1 MTDRKRDLSRDTKTP
16 ADHGETAWRSEFEAQ
31 TGPETA
37 RRNRSG
43 VEIEPL
49 YGPRPTDA
57 QDLDARLG
65 YPGQFPMTRG
75 VYASMYRGQPWSQR
89 QIVGLGLPA
98 DYNARERTLIEG
110 GSTGAYLSPCN
121 SYMRGYDIDQVPPQL
136 VGMSGTPVNMVDDI
150 EECLV
155 GLPIDEISFALG
167 DNPPFT
173 LSAMF
178 LQLADRQGI
187 DRRKLTGTTTQ
198 SDYLS
203 LCVANHMF
211 FRMSLSASR
220 RLLCDHIEY
229 MNAHVPRWNPVS
241 IIGQHMQQAGAT
253 PAEAMGF
260 TLCSAI
266 QYAEDLIA
274 RGMPPDSF
282 LPRFS
287 FFFDISISFFEE
299 IAKFRAG
306 RRLWARIARD
316 RFGAIDPRSW
326 RMRFHAQT
334 SGADLQR
341 EQPLNNLTR
350 IAVQAMSGILGGCQ
364 SLHTDSYDEALHSP
378 SAHSATLALNTQNIL
393 KEEAELDQVIDPL
406 GGSYYLEQLT
416 DDMEAAITAVID
428 SVDSAGGMYQAVSDG
443 YVQGVIGESAL
454 RFQNE
459 LEAGAR
465 KVVGLNAFRDGD
477 DHSMDEVPPLERPPA
492 GAIEARVER
501 FLVWKAA
508 RDQSSVRAALERLRR
523 AAHDEKTNLYE
534 QVIVAVGADLTH
546 GEIVAALQEE
556 LGAGVPV
563 LVA

>member
-1 MTDRKRDLSRDTKTP
+1 MTGKKPEPRVDP
-16 ADHGETAWRSEFEAQ
+16 ALRGTAAWQREYDQQTSAGET
-31 TGPETA
+31 

-43 VEIEPL
+43 IEIKPL
-49 YGPRPTDA
+49 YEPPAPPASEDDE
-57 QDLDARLG
+57 QLG
-65 YPGQFPMTRG
+65 LPGQFPMTRG

-89 QIVGLGLPA
+89 QIVGVGLPA
-98 DYNARERTLIEG
+98 DYNAREHALIDG
-110 GSTGAYLSPCN
+110 GSTGAYLAPCN

-136 VGMSGTPVNMVDDI
+136 VGMSGTPVNTVDDI
-150 EECLV
+150 EECLTR
-155 GLPIDEISFALG
+155 LPIDRISFALG

-211 FRMSLSASR
+211 FRMSLAGSR
-220 RLLCDHIEY
+220 RLLCDHIRY
-229 MNAHVPRWNPVS
+229 MNTHVPRWNPVS

-253 PAEAMGF
+253 PAQAMGF

-266 QYAEDLIA
+266 QYADDMMA
-274 RGMPPDSF
+274 RGMEPDVF

-316 RFGAIDPRSW
+316 RLGAKDPRSW

-334 SGADLQR
+334 SGADLQHR
-341 EQPLNNLTR
+341 QPLNNLTR
-350 IAVQAMSGILGGCQ
+350 VAVQAMSGILGGCQ

-406 GGSYYLEQLT
+406 GGSYYIEQLT
-416 DDMEAAITAVID
+416 DEMEAAITSVIED
-428 SVDSAGGMYQAVSDG
+428 IDAAGGMYQAVSDG
-443 YVQGVIGESAL
+443 RVQAAIGESAL

-459 LEAGAR
+459 LEAGEH
-465 KVVGLNAFRDGD
+465 KVVGLNVFRED
-477 DHSMDEVPPLERPPA
+477 DDPSMDSVPPLERPPG

-501 FLVWKAA
+501 FREWKSA
-508 RDQSSVRAALERLRR
+508 RDRGAVRNATDRLRR
-523 AAHDEKTNLYE
+523 AAHDDDLNLYE
-534 QVIVAVGADLTH
+534 KVIDAVGANLTH
-546 GEIVAALQEE
+546 GEIVAVLQEE
-556 LGAGVPV
+556 MGAGAPV
-563 LVA
+563 LVP

>member
-1 MTDRKRDLSRDTKTP
+1 MSDKKRTSSPDVAP
-16 ADHGETAWRSEFEAQ
+16 ADHGEHAWQRAYDAQ
-31 TGPETA
+31 TNAGGP
-37 RRNRSG
+37 RHNRSG
-43 VEIEPL
+43 IEIKPL
-49 YGPRPTDA
+49 YGPPAGDATDYGE
-57 QDLDARLG
+57 QLG
-65 YPGQFPMTRG
+65 HPGQFPMTRG

-98 DYNARERTLIEG
+98 DYNAREHALING

-136 VGMSGTPVNMVDDI
+136 VGMSGTPVNTVDDI
-150 EECLV
+150 DECLA
-155 GLPIDEISFALG
+155 GLPLDQLSFALG

-211 FRMSLSASR
+211 FRMSLASSR
-220 RLLCDHIEY
+220 RLLCDHIQY
-229 MNAHVPRWNPVS
+229 MNTNVPRWNPVS
-241 IIGQHMQQAGAT
+241 IVGQHMQQAGAT
-253 PAEAMGF
+253 PAQAMGF

-266 QYAEDLIA
+266 QYADDMMA
-274 RGMPPDSF
+274 RGMAPDVF

-306 RRLWARIARD
+306 RRLWARIARE
-316 RFGAIDPRSW
+316 RLGAKDPRSW

-341 EQPLNNLTR
+341 QQPLNNLSR

-393 KEEAELDQVIDPL
+393 KEEAGFDEVIDPL
-406 GGSYYLEQLT
+406 GGSYYIEQLT
-416 DDMEAAITAVID
+416 DEMEAAIVAVID
-428 SVDSAGGMYQAVSDG
+428 DVDAAGGMYKAVSNG
-443 YVQGVIGESAL
+443 IVQGAIGDSAL

-459 LEAGAR
+459 LEAGEH
-465 KVVGLNAFRDGD
+465 KIVGLNVFCQDDDG
-477 DHSMDEVPPLERPPA
+477 SMDTVPPLERPPS
-492 GAIEARVER
+492 GAIEARIER
-501 FLVWKAA
+501 FRGWKAA
-508 RDQSSVRAALERLRR
+508 RDQSAIRSVTDRLRR
-523 AAHDEKTNLYE
+523 AAHNDDLNLYE
-534 QVIVAVGADLTH
+534 EVLEAVGANLTH
-546 GEIVAALQEE
+546 GEIVAALQDEM
-556 LGAGVPV
+556 GAGTPV
-563 LVA
+563 LVP

>member
-1 MTDRKRDLSRDTKTP
+1 MTGKKPEPRVDP
-16 ADHGETAWRSEFEAQ
+16 ALRGTAAWQREYDQQTSAGET
-31 TGPETA
+31 

-43 VEIEPL
+43 IEIKPL
-49 YGPRPTDA
+49 YEPPAPPASEDDE
-57 QDLDARLG
+57 QLG
-65 YPGQFPMTRG
+65 LPGQFPMTRG

-89 QIVGLGLPA
+89 QIVGVGLPA
-98 DYNARERTLIEG
+98 DYNAREHALIDG
-110 GSTGAYLSPCN
+110 GSTGAYLAPCN

-136 VGMSGTPVNMVDDI
+136 VGMSGTPVNTVDDI
-150 EECLV
+150 EECLTR
-155 GLPIDEISFALG
+155 LPIDRISFALG

-211 FRMSLSASR
+211 FRMSLAGSR
-220 RLLCDHIEY
+220 RLLCDHIRY
-229 MNAHVPRWNPVS
+229 MNTHVPRWNPVS

-253 PAEAMGF
+253 PAQAMGF

-266 QYAEDLIA
+266 QYADDMMA
-274 RGMPPDSF
+274 RGMEPDVF

-316 RFGAIDPRSW
+316 RLGAKDPRSW

-334 SGADLQR
+334 SGADLQHR
-341 EQPLNNLTR
+341 QPLNNLTR
-350 IAVQAMSGILGGCQ
+350 VAVQAMSGILGGCQ

-406 GGSYYLEQLT
+406 GGSYYIEQLT
-416 DDMEAAITAVID
+416 DEMEAAITSVIED
-428 SVDSAGGMYQAVSDG
+428 IDAAGGMYQAVSDG
-443 YVQGVIGESAL
+443 RVQAAIGESAL

-459 LEAGAR
+459 LEAGEH
-465 KVVGLNAFRDGD
+465 KVVGLNVFRED
-477 DHSMDEVPPLERPPA
+477 DDPSMDSVPPLERPPG

-501 FLVWKAA
+501 FREWKSA
-508 RDQSSVRAALERLRR
+508 RDRGAVRNATDRLRR
-523 AAHDEKTNLYE
+523 AAHDDDLNLYE
-534 QVIVAVGADLTH
+534 KVIDAVGANLTHSEIVAV
-546 GEIVAALQEE
+546 LQEE
-556 LGAGVPV
+556 MGAGAPV
-563 LVA
+563 LVP

>member
-1 MTDRKRDLSRDTKTP
+1 MADRKRASRADP
-16 ADHGETAWRSEFEAQ
+16 AGADQGELAWQREYDAQ
-31 TGPETA
+31 TSASGP
-37 RRNRSG
+37 RHNRSG
-43 VEIEPL
+43 IEIKPL
-49 YGPRPTDA
+49 YGPPPVDA
-57 QDLDARLG
+57 KDHDDQLG
-65 YPGQFPMTRG
+65 HPGQFPMTRG

-98 DYNARERTLIEG
+98 DYNAREHALING

-136 VGMSGTPVNMVDDI
+136 VGMSGTPVNTVDDI
-150 EECLV
+150 DECLA
-155 GLPIDEISFALG
+155 GLSLDQISFALG

-211 FRMSLSASR
+211 FRMSLAASR
-220 RLLCDHIEY
+220 RLLCDHIQY
-229 MNAHVPRWNPVS
+229 MNSNVPRWNPVS
-241 IIGQHMQQAGAT
+241 IVGQHMQQAGAT
-253 PAEAMGF
+253 PAQAMGF

-266 QYAEDLIA
+266 QYADDMMA
-274 RGMPPDSF
+274 RGMAPDVF

-306 RRLWARIARD
+306 RRLWARIARE
-316 RFGAIDPRSW
+316 RLGAKDPRSW

-341 EQPLNNLTR
+341 QQPLNNLTR

-393 KEEAELDQVIDPL
+393 KEEAELDEVIDPL
-406 GGSYYLEQLT
+406 GGSYYIEQLT
-416 DDMEAAITAVID
+416 DEMEAAIVAVID
-428 SVDSAGGMYQAVSDG
+428 DVDAAGGMYEAVSNG
-443 YVQGVIGESAL
+443 IVQGLIGDSAM

-459 LEAGAR
+459 LEAGEH
-465 KVVGLNAFRDGD
+465 KVVGLNVFRED
-477 DHSMDEVPPLERPPA
+477 DDASMDTVPPLERPPS
-492 GAIEARVER
+492 GAIEER
-501 FLVWKAA
+501 IEHFRTWKEA
-508 RDQSSVRAALERLRR
+508 RDQTKVRDTTDRLRR
-523 AAHDEKTNLYE
+523 AAHNDDLNLYE
-534 QVIVAVGADLTH
+534 EVLEAVGANLTH
-546 GEIVAALQEE
+546 GEIVATLQDEM
-556 LGAGVPV
+556 GAGTPV
-563 LVA
+563 LVP

>member
-1 MTDRKRDLSRDTKTP
+1 MTGKKPEPRVDP
-16 ADHGETAWRSEFEAQ
+16 ALRGTAAWQREYDQQTSAGET
-31 TGPETA
+31 

-43 VEIEPL
+43 IEIKPL
-49 YGPRPTDA
+49 YEPPAPPASEDDE
-57 QDLDARLG
+57 QLG
-65 YPGQFPMTRG
+65 LPGQFPMTRG

-89 QIVGLGLPA
+89 QIVGVGLPA
-98 DYNARERTLIEG
+98 DYNAREHALIDG
-110 GSTGAYLSPCN
+110 GSTGAYLAPCN

-136 VGMSGTPVNMVDDI
+136 VGMSGTPVNTVDDI
-150 EECLV
+150 EECLTR
-155 GLPIDEISFALG
+155 LPIDRISFALG

-211 FRMSLSASR
+211 FRMSLAGSR
-220 RLLCDHIEY
+220 RLLCDHIRY
-229 MNAHVPRWNPVS
+229 MNTHVPRWNPVS

-253 PAEAMGF
+253 PAQAMGF

-266 QYAEDLIA
+266 QYADDMMA
-274 RGMPPDSF
+274 RGMEPDVF

-316 RFGAIDPRSW
+316 RLGAKDPRSW

-334 SGADLQR
+334 SGADLQHR
-341 EQPLNNLTR
+341 QPLNNLTR
-350 IAVQAMSGILGGCQ
+350 VAVQAMSGILGGCQ

-406 GGSYYLEQLT
+406 GGSYYIEQLT
-416 DDMEAAITAVID
+416 DEMEAAITSVIED
-428 SVDSAGGMYQAVSDG
+428 IDAAGGMYQAVSDG
-443 YVQGVIGESAL
+443 RVQAAIGESAL

-459 LEAGAR
+459 LEAGEH
-465 KVVGLNAFRDGD
+465 KVVGLNVFREND
-477 DHSMDEVPPLERPPA
+477 DPSMDSVPPLERPPG

-501 FLVWKAA
+501 FREWKSA
-508 RDQSSVRAALERLRR
+508 RDRGAVRNATDRLRR
-523 AAHDEKTNLYE
+523 AAHDDDLNLYE
-534 QVIVAVGADLTH
+534 KVIDAVGANLTH
-546 GEIVAALQEE
+546 GEIVAVLQEE
-556 LGAGVPV
+556 MGAGAPV
-563 LVA
+563 LVP